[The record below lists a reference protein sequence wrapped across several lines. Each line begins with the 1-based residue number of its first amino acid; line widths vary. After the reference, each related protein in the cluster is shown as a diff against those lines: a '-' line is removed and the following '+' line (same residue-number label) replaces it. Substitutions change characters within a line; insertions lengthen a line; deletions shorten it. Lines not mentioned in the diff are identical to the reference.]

1 MGKFTISRFVISR
14 FECTFVL
21 QTQKDPRHLTNAT
34 TSKEEA
40 PLYEHTN
47 DILAGN
53 MTGQNMPK
61 WHQTPTTTT
70 TTTKY

>member
-1 MGKFTISRFVISR
+1 MNI
-14 FECTFVL
+14 
-21 QTQKDPRHLTNAT
+21 
-34 TSKEEA
+34 
-40 PLYEHTN
+40 N

-70 TTTKY
+70 TKY